1 MKGNNHS
8 NSSITNMRKSKCSF
22 RRMDLGGFEV
32 DRADILK
39 RCMAP
44 SNESSLER
52 FEVLVSNEKLLELKY
67 NRTSSYH

>member
-1 MKGNNHS
+1 
-8 NSSITNMRKSKCSF
+8 
-22 RRMDLGGFEV
+22 MDLGGFEV

-52 FEVLVSNEKLLELKY
+52 FEVLVSNEKLLELK
-67 NRTSSYH
+67 

>member
-1 MKGNNHS
+1 MFIQEDGS
-8 NSSITNMRKSKCSF
+8 RW
-22 RRMDLGGFEV
+22 FEV